1 MAKTTN
7 FAFEDWGSYGVIG
20 FLGEKCFAEYV
31 EGFLFDKSTE
41 KSALAKKQLL
51 KILTNDDTEKTITTD
66 TPLML
71 EEGYELAIKS
81 ISPDGNDVYL
91 ELSKDGEIAHSAILH
106 PSIEAAS
113 MADKTFLYKDNVG
126 DQKNVLLIAVHF
138 KNAFRGAD
146 QNLATVDGVWQL
158 SALPI
163 SVTDGRSFGKL
174 VISDISADRISMNN
188 RGNPIKLSKHKYV
201 SLAGDINLQTA
212 DADALRYYI
221 VQKIVREVQS

>member
-1 MAKTTN
+1 
-7 FAFEDWGSYGVIG
+7 
-20 FLGEKCFAEYV
+20 
-31 EGFLFDKSTE
+31 
-41 KSALAKKQLL
+41 
-51 KILTNDDTEKTITTD
+51 
-66 TPLML
+66 
-71 EEGYELAIKS
+71 
-81 ISPDGNDVYL
+81 
-91 ELSKDGEIAHSAILH
+91 
-106 PSIEAAS
+106 